1 MTEIDQ
7 LLVEVK
13 EKRKVVMAEYEERMA
28 ELLKDPTALF
38 KGAYGESIQAL
49 AAKEGLG
56 KTYGQPRRLSQERMR
71 AEQTKCE

>member
-1 MTEIDQ
+1 MLE
-7 LLVEVK
+7 EYS
-13 EKRKVVMAEYEERMA
+13 EKMA

-56 KTYGQPRRLSQERMR
+56 KTYG
-71 AEQTKCE
+71 